1 MRQTSFRRKHQG
13 MRNIAGLFLAA
24 GAGYVMPAWAADADS
39 TTELNG
45 VEVKAQQ
52 IESAPYQA
60 PSKAPLEA
68 AQPTSVISQQYIQ
81 NNVAPSSN
89 YDDVVKI
96 SPSVFSVGP
105 NGPGLQENSFL
116 SIRGFQDGQYNVTLD
131 GIPWGDSN
139 DFTHH
144 TTSYFM
150 AHDLG
155 DIEVDR
161 GPGSAQTIGNATFG
175 GTISLNTKAPASQS
189 ELNPY
194 ISGGSFNTLQG
205 GLEYDTGALHQY
217 GNTTAFIDGERIT
230 SDGYLTFSGQTRD
243 NLMLKI
249 VRPVG
254 DNTTV
259 TVVAMYND
267 ISQNVGLGATLALIR
282 ANGPNYMLSN
292 DPTQQ
297 NYYGY
302 NHDAIHTDFEYIGV
316 QSKFGDGWNLDN
328 KVYTYAYYHT
338 GLNGLDPNGFT
349 PNGTV
354 VPGCGGT
361 AGCSF
366 PNDVP
371 GELLTNN
378 YRSFGDLTRLSKTF
392 GAVDVKGGIWIDNQT
407 NLRELQEVDFTLGGL
422 APNIDSDNAN
432 GGPAIDRL
440 QHNELVTIQPYV
452 ELDWKVTPNLTIN
465 PGVKY
470 NFFRRR
476 TDAPVNQSTLAELDF
491 SKNYEQLLPSIAA
504 HYTIQKN
511 WTAYAQV
518 AEGFLAPNLNLF
530 YVPSPSTGDN
540 GLTAERTWN
549 YQIGTAWQSQRL
561 TLSGDLYWINFNNLI
576 QKAHIADPNNPGST
590 ITVFQNSGGADYKGV
605 EGEATYYI
613 GSGFSTF
620 GNGSY
625 NSAKIAA
632 SAGNPGQPVAEAPD
646 ATLAGGF
653 IYNRYGIYGS
663 IVDKWVG
670 RRYDSAITTDDSE
683 FQPYNDLMLAAG
695 YTMKNVFS
703 ASSVSLK
710 IAVDNLVDVHKLS
723 ALAGTTFS
731 PDPAT
736 GNPDPLYWTVAGRSV
751 IATLSAKF

>member
-1 MRQTSFRRKHQG
+1 VRQTSFRRKHQG

-24 GAGYVMPAWAADADS
+24 GAGCALPAWAADADS
-39 TTELNG
+39 AMELNG

-96 SPSVFSVGP
+96 SPSVFAAGP

-116 SIRGFQDGQYNVTLD
+116 SIRGFQDGQYNVTFD

-155 DIEVDR
+155 DMDVDR

-175 GTISLNTKAPASQS
+175 GTIAVTSKAPTQHS

-205 GLEYDTGALHQY
+205 GLEYDTGELRQY
-217 GNTTAFIDGERIT
+217 GGTTAFIDGERVT

-267 ISQNVGLGATLALIR
+267 ISQNVGLGATLAQVQ
-282 ANGPNYMLSN
+282 ANGHNFMLSN

-338 GLNGLDPNGFT
+338 GKNGLDPNGFT

-354 VPGCGGT
+354 VPGCGG
-361 AGCSF
+361 ASGCAF

-378 YRSFGDLTRLSKTF
+378 YRSFGDLTRLSKAY
-392 GAVDVKGGIWIDNQT
+392 GPVEAKAGIWIDNQT
-407 NLRELQEVDFTLGGL
+407 NLRELEEVDFTLGGY
-422 APNIDSDNAN
+422 APNIDPDNAN
-432 GGPAIDRL
+432 GGPAFGRE

-452 ELDWKVTPNLTIN
+452 ELDWKVTPDLTVN

-476 TDAPVNQSTLAELDF
+476 TDALVNQGTLEPLDF

-511 WTAYAQV
+511 WTAYAQI

-530 YVPSPSTGDN
+530 YTTNPAVGDSTLSP
-540 GLTAERTWN
+540 ERTWN
-549 YQIGTAWQSQRL
+549 YQVGTAWQSNRL

-576 QKAHIADPNNPGST
+576 QKGPKSGA
-590 ITVFQNSGGADYKGV
+590 ITNFVNSGGADYKGA
-605 EGEATYYI
+605 EAEATYYV
-613 GSGFSTF
+613 GYGYSVF

-625 NSAKIAA
+625 NSAKLAP
-632 SAGNPGQPVAEAPD
+632 SGLPVAEAPD
-646 ATLAGGF
+646 ATLAGGI
-653 IYNRYGIYGS
+653 IYNRNGVYGS
-663 IVDKWVG
+663 LISKWVG
-670 RRYDSAITTDDSE
+670 RRFDTANVTDDSE
-683 FQPYNDLMLAAG
+683 FKPYNDLMLAAG

-710 IAVDNLVDVHKLS
+710 VSVDNLVDVHKFS
-723 ALAGTTFS
+723 SLAGTTVGN
-731 PDPAT
+731 DPAT
-736 GNPDPLYWTVAGRSV
+736 GNPDPLYWSVAGRSV